1 MAATVP
7 RAEEAT
13 AANPIAARVTLI
25 ANLLMGQVTNLDIPR
40 IATVARDHTLTA
52 PNPTA
57 ANRLVT
63 PQDPDPTSPEA
74 HTKAFTLLSTLDMP
88 STGPRM

>member
-1 MAATVP
+1 M
-7 RAEEAT
+7 
-13 AANPIAARVTLI
+13 AARVTLT
-25 ANLLMGQVTNLDIPR
+25 ANPLMGQDPNLDIPR
-40 IATVARDHTLTA
+40 KATVARDHILTA

-63 PQDPDPTSPEA
+63 PQDLDPISPVA
-74 HTKAFTLLSTLDMP
+74 HTIALTLLSTLDMP